1 MLTMKN
7 LPGYYGFSPQE
18 IQILC
23 PMRKYEVGVENMNQR
38 LQDALNPKASGKPE
52 HIRGDVTF
60 RKGDKV
66 MQIKNN
72 YQQEWKVYGESK
84 SGTGYG
90 YVVDEGVGVFNGDMG
105 IITDI
110 SDYDEELTILF
121 DDGRTSV
128 YNYKELDQIEHA
140 FAVTIH
146 KSQGSEYPAVILPL
160 LGGNR
165 KLMNRN
171 LIYTAI
177 TRAKKLV
184 IIVGDV
190 NLVNQMI
197 DNSEEQKRYTSFALR
212 LEEMNESTE

>member
-1 MLTMKN
+1 MKN
-7 LPGYYGFSPQE
+7 LPNYYGFSPQE

-23 PMRKYEVGVENMNQR
+23 PMRKYEVGVENMNQK
-38 LQDALNPKASGKPE
+38 LQTRLNPKAKDKPE
-52 HIRGDVTF
+52 HVRGDVTF

-72 YQQEWKVYGESK
+72 YQQEWKIYGVSK
-84 SGTGYG
+84 TGTGRG
-90 YVVDEGVGVFNGDMG
+90 YVLDEGVGVFNGDMG
-105 IITDI
+105 VITDI

-121 DDGRTSV
+121 DDGRESV

-146 KSQGSEYPAVILPL
+146 KSQGSEYPAVIIPL

-177 TRAKKLV
+177 TRARQLV

-190 NLVNQMI
+190 NLVNQMV
-197 DNSEEQKRYTSFALR
+197 DNSEEQKRYTSLALR
-212 LEEMNESTE
+212 LEELNESME

>member
-1 MLTMKN
+1 
-7 LPGYYGFSPQE
+7 
-18 IQILC
+18 
-23 PMRKYEVGVENMNQR
+23 
-38 LQDALNPKASGKPE
+38 
-52 HIRGDVTF
+52 
-60 RKGDKV
+60 
-66 MQIKNN
+66 
-72 YQQEWKVYGESK
+72 
-84 SGTGYG
+84 
-90 YVVDEGVGVFNGDMG
+90 MG